1 MIFSF
6 KKSLFIH
13 LITWSVFKKYMDLAG
28 FFDRGAHSELNVV
41 KQLGTLELNRLWAHV
56 PKGGKPSPPAS
67 TASTDKL
74 QFCWCHHSGCLSK
87 SHTLLLLV
95 SQVSSLDVKFL
106 LRSELP
112 LLATHHVSCIARH
125 FMCV

>member
-6 KKSLFIH
+6 KKNLFIH

-41 KQLGTLELNRLWAHV
+41 KQLGTLELNRPWAHV
-56 PKGGKPSPPAS
+56 PKVGKPSHPAS
-67 TASTDKL
+67 TASSAKL
-74 QFCWCHHSGCLSK
+74 QFCWCHHSRCFYK

-106 LRSELP
+106 LRAELP
-112 LLATHHVSCIARH
+112 LLATQHMSCIA
-125 FMCV
+125 